1 MQQSLHVHGVG
12 GKYRKSSL
20 MCTRL
25 AFTTILVQHASFV
38 QTITCIYNFCTI
50 EVCDSLYSA
59 ICAMKYTDS
68 GITSIKAYFVLEAT
82 DGYTT
87 ETILSGVITISV
99 HSFHPMPIYS
109 SLSSLL
115 YPPSYIKCTHAW
127 EHTQTCTHTCLQV
140 LFIYIIWQ
148 TICPAQCLLDL
159 PS

>member
-1 MQQSLHVHGVG
+1 
-12 GKYRKSSL
+12 

-38 QTITCIYNFCTI
+38 QTITCIYNFYII

-115 YPPSYIKCTHAW
+115 PTLIHKM
-127 EHTQTCTHTCLQV
+127 HTCVRTHTNLYTHLPPGPLHLHHLADHMPCLVSPGPLQ
-140 LFIYIIWQ
+140 LAPA
-148 TICPAQCLLDL
+148 CPPFHLGYPTQ
-159 PS
+159 